1 MFNTMKHSNKIISTC
16 FSVALGMFTLTGCE
30 GGELFDVNAPDWIS
44 DKIQEIED
52 SKNDNQDEIVL
63 EGMME
68 DVYTIGNTD
77 YTSGWWAAFSKYYVI
92 PDGQKWNAVFNLNIN
107 PSASNTYKN
116 FALIICSDADRDGEG
131 YKEYGAIRFDN
142 QPSGNSEWGD
152 YIDRSY
158 IQSTLTFE
166 TDTDAGIEKL
176 GGKVTLVV
184 DRTNPESFSIT
195 MTNGTVTKT
204 YKQPT
209 ALVNLNA
216 DASNT
221 NIRCFLVP
229 EGSYIDFQQTNIEPI
244 GGCTSAEDKNPL
256 SMVLQ
261 NVPEQV
267 NVGTELEE
275 AMADVTALVTF
286 EEGVTKT
293 VTASELSFSAIP
305 DMDTT
310 GKKTLV
316 AVYNK
321 TFKGENCDQ
330 PIVANAAF
338 EVVEKIA
345 SIQVTTQPSRTHYYY
360 YTSAATQSLASRTLA
375 FDPTGLVVTATTV
388 NGSTR
393 VLDNSSL
400 SFSAITAKKG
410 SQTVTITAGEGVT
423 TTLNVIVEES
433 SVSAI
438 NYSGT
443 VGATDFSTAFLGAYS
458 DNFKVSVGETKTLKF
473 KNYSDLTA
481 NWNNFLVVL
490 RKADNTEYAVL
501 RADNYGMGNGYA
513 ACIHDGT
520 QYQDQTW
527 ETWLQGMNGA
537 EVTVYVTNCGNS
549 TADVQ
554 VVMSGTT
561 GVTSTQYYLGV
572 NTIDPSDLSFAMSV
586 EKAYLVF
593 GE

>member
-1 MFNTMKHSNKIISTC
+1 MKYSNNIISAC
-16 FSVALGMFTLTGCE
+16 FSLALGMSALTGCE

-68 DVYTIGNTD
+68 DVYTIGSTD
-77 YTSGWWAAFSKYYVI
+77 YSSGWWAAFSKYYVI
-92 PDGQKWNAVFNLNIN
+92 PDGQKWYAVFNLNIN
-107 PSASNTYKN
+107 PSATNTYKN
-116 FALIICSDADRDGEG
+116 FALIICSDADRDSDG

-158 IQSTLTFE
+158 VESTLTFE
-166 TDTDAGIEKL
+166 TDTDEGIDKL

-184 DRTNPESFSIT
+184 DRTNAESFSVT

-204 YKQPT
+204 YTQPT

-229 EGSYIDFQQTNIEPI
+229 EGSYINFQQTNIEPI
-244 GGCTSAEDKNPL
+244 GGCTSAEDKNPV

-261 NVPEQV
+261 NVPDQV
-267 NVGTELEE
+267 NVGTTLED
-275 AMADVTALVTF
+275 AMANVTALVTF

-293 VTASELSFSAIP
+293 VAASELSFTAIP
-305 DMDTT
+305 DMDTA
-310 GKKTLV
+310 GVKTLV

-330 PIVANAAF
+330 PIVANATF

-360 YTSAATQSLASRTLA
+360 YTSAATEALTKRTLA
-375 FDPTGLVVTATTV
+375 FDPTGMAVTATYV
-388 NGSTR
+388 NGESK
-393 VLDNSSL
+393 VMDNSKL
-400 SFSAITAKKG
+400 SFSTIPAQDG
-410 SQTVTITAGEGVT
+410 SHKVTITADEGITAEVDVT
-423 TTLNVIVEES
+423 
-433 SVSAI
+433 VSKSTASAVS
-438 NYSGT
+438 NST
-443 VGATDFSTAFLGAYS
+443 AVVGAEDNSTAFWGAFS
-458 DNFKVSVGETKTLKF
+458 DEFNVPVGETKSITF
-473 KNYSDLTA
+473 TNYSSLA
-481 NWNNFLVVL
+481 GNWNNYVVVL
-490 RKADNTEYAVL
+490 RKKDLTEYAVV
-501 RADNYGMGNGYA
+501 RADNYGWGDGYA
-513 ACIHDGT
+513 ACLTSGG
-520 QYQDQTW
+520 QTDW
-527 ETWLQGMNGA
+527 ATWLAGMNGA
-537 EVTVYVTNCGNS
+537 KVTVYVTNCGNG

-554 VVMSGTT
+554 AVMQGTT
-561 GVTSTQYYLGV
+561 GTTSTQYYLGI
-572 NTIDPSDLSFAMSV
+572 NTVDSSDLNFALTV
-586 EKAYLVF
+586 DGCHLIF
-593 GE
+593 GTE

>member
-68 DVYTIGNTD
+68 DVYTIGSTD
-77 YTSGWWAAFSKYYVI
+77 YTSGWWVDFSKYYVI

-116 FALIICSDADRDGEG
+116 FALVICSDADRDGEG

>member
-1 MFNTMKHSNKIISTC
+1 MKHSNKIMSTC
-16 FSVALGMFTLTGCE
+16 FSVALGMFALTGCE

-52 SKNDNQDEIVL
+52 SENDNQDEIVL

-77 YTSGWWAAFSKYYVI
+77 YTSGWWTAFSKYYVI

-116 FALIICSDADRDGEG
+116 FALIICSDADRDSEG

-184 DRTNPESFSIT
+184 DRTNSEAFSIT

-204 YKQPT
+204 YQQPT
-209 ALVNLNA
+209 ALVNLNT

-244 GGCTSAEDKNPL
+244 GGCTSAEDKNPV

-261 NVPEQV
+261 NVPDQV

-275 AMADVTALVTF
+275 AVTDVTALVTF

-321 TFKGENCDQ
+321 TFKGENCDT
-330 PIVANAAF
+330 PIMANATF
-338 EVVEKIA
+338 EVVEKIV
-345 SIQVTTQPSRTHYYY
+345 SISVTTPPSHTRYYY
-360 YTSAATQSLASRTLA
+360 YTSAATQSLSSRTLA
-375 FDPTGLVVTATTV
+375 FDPTDLVVTATTA

-400 SFSAITAKKG
+400 SFSVIPAKKG
-410 SQTVTITAGEGVT
+410 SQSVTITAGEGIT
-423 TTLNVIVEES
+423 TTLNVNVEES
-433 SVSAI
+433 AVSAI

-443 VGATDFSTAFLGAYS
+443 VGATDFSTAYLGACS

-537 EVTVYVTNCGNS
+537 EVTVYVTNCGNG

-554 VVMSGTT
+554 IVMTGTT

-572 NTIDPSDLSFAMSV
+572 NTIDSNDLSFAMSV
-586 EKAYLVF
+586 ERAYLVF